1 MATKWI
7 VVVDPKL
14 ITVVTKKTLAGVE
27 WEMNPLNLKI
37 TLYLV
42 YNWRLIPSIKKQSS
56 EMLHLCKK

>member
-1 MATKWI
+1 MYSMATKWI

-42 YNWRLIPSIKKQSS
+42 SRGLWKMTLNFF
-56 EMLHLCKK
+56 